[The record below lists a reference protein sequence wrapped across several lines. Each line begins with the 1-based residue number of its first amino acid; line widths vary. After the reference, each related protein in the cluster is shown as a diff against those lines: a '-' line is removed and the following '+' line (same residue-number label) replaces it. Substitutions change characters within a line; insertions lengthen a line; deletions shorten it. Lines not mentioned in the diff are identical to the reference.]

1 MNSITT
7 ILSFIKICDYNVDK
21 ALYEYIKT
29 QNITLEEFNI
39 INKFNMDDKYFIE
52 FKNKLRRFIDDN
64 LFITD
69 YLLAHNPNI
78 DEYIKKKYEMSYSK
92 NRKFPYGIEYA
103 RKLSHTI
110 LGRDKDIIEQY
121 INGYYKYYKNR
132 KQQEKVKT
140 MKK

>member
-78 DEYIKKKYEMSYSK
+78 DEYIEKKYEISYS
-92 NRKFPYGIEYA
+92 NGRKFPYGIEYA

-121 INGYYKYYKNR
+121 INGYIIYYKNR
-132 KQQEKVKT
+132 KREEKVKR
-140 MKK
+140 KK